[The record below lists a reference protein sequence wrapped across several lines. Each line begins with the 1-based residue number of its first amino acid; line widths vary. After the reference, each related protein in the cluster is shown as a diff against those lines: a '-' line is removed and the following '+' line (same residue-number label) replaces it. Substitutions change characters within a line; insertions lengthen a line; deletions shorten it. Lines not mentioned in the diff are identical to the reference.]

1 LDTWNIFCILPYVLM
16 STMVSPAM
24 EIETGNATALG
35 HRKAPLSKQNA
46 VEPPSVFVCE
56 CSMNRRII
64 ETEASHRDYSQTW
77 RLDYKLNKACTRDV
91 GYRSA

>member
-1 LDTWNIFCILPYVLM
+1 VNNWKKINKKIKKMLKKIKKNLDTWNIFCILPYVLM

-46 VEPPSVFVCE
+46 VETSVFVCE
-56 CSMNRRII
+56 
-64 ETEASHRDYSQTW
+64 
-77 RLDYKLNKACTRDV
+77 
-91 GYRSA
+91 

>member
-1 LDTWNIFCILPYVLM
+1 MLKKIKKNLDTWNIFCILPYVLM

-46 VEPPSVFVCE
+46 VETSVFVCE
-56 CSMNRRII
+56 
-64 ETEASHRDYSQTW
+64 
-77 RLDYKLNKACTRDV
+77 
-91 GYRSA
+91 

>member
-1 LDTWNIFCILPYVLM
+1 LDTWNIFRILPYVLM

-46 VEPPSVFVCE
+46 VETSVFVCE
-56 CSMNRRII
+56 AGTV
-64 ETEASHRDYSQTW
+64 EY
-77 RLDYKLNKACTRDV
+77 
-91 GYRSA
+91 

>member
-1 LDTWNIFCILPYVLM
+1 M

-46 VEPPSVFVCE
+46 VETSVFVCE
-56 CSMNRRII
+56 
-64 ETEASHRDYSQTW
+64 
-77 RLDYKLNKACTRDV
+77 
-91 GYRSA
+91 

>member
-1 LDTWNIFCILPYVLM
+1 LDTWNISRILPYVLM

-46 VEPPSVFVCE
+46 VETSVFVCE
-56 CSMNRRII
+56 
-64 ETEASHRDYSQTW
+64 
-77 RLDYKLNKACTRDV
+77 
-91 GYRSA
+91 

>member
-1 LDTWNIFCILPYVLM
+1 LVTWNISRILPYVLM

-46 VEPPSVFVCE
+46 VETSVFVCE
-56 CSMNRRII
+56 AGTV
-64 ETEASHRDYSQTW
+64 EY
-77 RLDYKLNKACTRDV
+77 
-91 GYRSA
+91 

>member
-46 VEPPSVFVCE
+46 IEPHQYSCVNEYV
-56 CSMNRRII
+56 RRSLK
-64 ETEASHRDYSQTW
+64 TSHRDYSQTW
-77 RLDYKLNKACTRDV
+77 RLDYKINKACTRDV

>member
-1 LDTWNIFCILPYVLM
+1 MAIKKNWDTWNISRILPYVLM

-46 VEPPSVFVCE
+46 VETSVFVCE
-56 CSMNRRII
+56 
-64 ETEASHRDYSQTW
+64 
-77 RLDYKLNKACTRDV
+77 
-91 GYRSA
+91 